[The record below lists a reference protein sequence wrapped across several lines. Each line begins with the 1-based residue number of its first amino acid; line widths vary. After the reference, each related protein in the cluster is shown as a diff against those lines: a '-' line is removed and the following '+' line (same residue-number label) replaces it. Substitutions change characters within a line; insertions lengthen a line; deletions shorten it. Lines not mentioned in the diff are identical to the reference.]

1 MATDSRVPRAVDG
14 LQVRFIDP
22 AAGTHNDLLH
32 SSELCRHLHYVRFNE
47 FRD

>member
-1 MATDSRVPRAVDG
+1 DQIV
-14 LQVRFIDP
+14 LIDEGRLA

-32 SSELCRHLHYVRFNE
+32 SSELYRHLHYVRFNE